1 MSIQPCGPF
10 KHGRSFC
17 ASPLGAGPWLL
28 VVGFGLSCSG
38 CVNQQSELLR
48 ERCAQLANRG
58 YSDRGELVALL
69 AAHGLKL
76 DGDDRALRQAA
87 KRFCVAH
94 L

>member
-1 MSIQPCGPF
+1 
-10 KHGRSFC
+10 
-17 ASPLGAGPWLL
+17 
-28 VVGFGLSCSG
+28 
-38 CVNQQSELLR
+38 
-48 ERCAQLANRG
+48 
-58 YSDRGELVALL
+58 LL